1 MLQLDDSVW
10 ASMVARARRHH
21 DHEAARIVYGQ
32 PRDSLGLEAV
42 SCCG

>member
-21 DHEAARIVYGQ
+21 DHVAARIIFTVNH
-32 PRDSLGLEAV
+32 ATAWA
-42 SCCG
+42 